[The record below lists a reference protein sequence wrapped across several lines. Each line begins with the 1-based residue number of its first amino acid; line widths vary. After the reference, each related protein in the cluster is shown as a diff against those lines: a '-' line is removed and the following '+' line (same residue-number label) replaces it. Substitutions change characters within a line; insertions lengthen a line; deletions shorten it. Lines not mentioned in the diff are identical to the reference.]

1 MRVLLNSVVVMSFV
15 SVLAPVAARAQAPAA
30 APPPSPWTQT
40 ASAGFALT
48 SGNKDTSS
56 LNVGY
61 EVAYDPKARNLLK
74 SDGLFLRGKT
84 EGVLSTDR
92 LSLNG
97 RDEYK
102 LSSRSY
108 TFAQLQYLAD
118 QFKNIDYLVSPAAGF
133 GLRLADTPQTRV
145 SLDVGVGGV
154 WEKGLKTDVRRSGAV
169 TVGEK
174 ATRQISKSASV
185 GQSLTA
191 LYKTND
197 FGDALYVFGANIAA
211 SVTSKVQLKVEV
223 LDSYKTRAFLP
234 VRKNDV
240 AVIVGMVFKR

>member
-1 MRVLLNSVVVMSFV
+1 MGVLLKSVGVASIV
-15 SVLAPVAARAQAPAA
+15 SVLAPVAARAQAPAG
-30 APPPSPWTQT
+30 PPPSPWTQT

-48 SGNKDTSS
+48 SGNKDTST
-56 LNVGY
+56 LNVGF
-61 EVAYDPKARNLLK
+61 EVGYDPKARNLLK

-108 TFAQLQYLAD
+108 TFAQMQYLGD
-118 QFKNIDYLVSPAAGF
+118 QFKNIDYLVSPAAGL
-133 GLRLADTPQTRV
+133 GLRLAETPQMRV

-154 WEKGLKTDVRRSGAV
+154 WEKPIGGDVRTSGAV

-174 ATRQISKSASV
+174 ATRQLSKSASV
-185 GQSLTA
+185 GQSFTA

-197 FGDALYVFGANIAA
+197 VSDSLYTFGANIAA
-211 SVTSKVQLKVEV
+211 SVTSRTQLKVEL
-223 LDSYKTRAFLP
+223 LDTYKNRAAASFK
-234 VRKNDV
+234 KNDV

>member
-1 MRVLLNSVVVMSFV
+1 MRVLLNSVVVMSFM
-15 SVLAPVAARAQAPAA
+15 SVLTPVAAHAQAP

-40 ASAGFALT
+40 ASAGYALT
-48 SGNKDTSS
+48 SGNKDTST

-61 EVAYDPKARNLLK
+61 EVSYDPRARNLLK

-84 EGVLSTDR
+84 EGVLTTDR

-102 LSSRSY
+102 LSNRSY
-108 TFAQLQYLAD
+108 TFAQIQYLAD
-118 QFKNIDYLVSPAAGF
+118 RFKNIDYLVSPGAGF
-133 GLRLADTPQTRV
+133 GLRLADTPRTRV
-145 SLDVGVGGV
+145 SLDVGVGEA
-154 WEKGLKTDVRRSGAV
+154 WEKGLNADVRRSGAV
-169 TVGEK
+169 TVSEK
-174 ATRQISKSASV
+174 ATRELSTSASV

-211 SVTSKVQLKVEV
+211 SVTTRIQLKVEV
-223 LDSYKTRAFLP
+223 LDSYKNQAVAP
-234 VRKNDV
+234 IRKNDV
-240 AVIVGMVFKR
+240 ALIVGMVFKR